1 MKKQAEFTNT
11 EFGILYAIVNEF
23 GNDKKP
29 ELMKEIKSLMR
40 YDRMIMK
47 GRILGAL
54 KGIL

>member
-11 EFGILYAIVNEF
+11 EFEILYAIVNEF
-23 GNDKKP
+23 GNEKKP
-29 ELMKEIKSLMR
+29 ELMREIKSLMR

-47 GRILGAL
+47 GRIAGAL